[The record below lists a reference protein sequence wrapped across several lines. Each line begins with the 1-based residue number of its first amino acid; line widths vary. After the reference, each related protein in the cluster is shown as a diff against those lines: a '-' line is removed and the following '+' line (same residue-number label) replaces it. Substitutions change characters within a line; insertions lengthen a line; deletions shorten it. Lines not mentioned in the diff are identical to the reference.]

1 MAIAEWGLLSFR
13 HLVYR
18 RDQSAGCLAASLQ
31 NRIPPPM
38 TNRLALTIFALIVV
52 AVLADQALNG
62 GAAGVFLMRK
72 FIDMVEYLSFW
83 R

>member
-1 MAIAEWGLLSFR
+1 
-13 HLVYR
+13 
-18 RDQSAGCLAASLQ
+18 
-31 NRIPPPM
+31 M

-52 AVLADQALNG
+52 AILADQALNG

-72 FIDMVEYLSFW
+72 FIDLVEYLSFW